1 LNSSPDKINR
11 RYLLDIADGEDER
24 LVEEAILSGAL
35 NDSVLQTAED
45 ELIDDYLLGRTTWR
59 ERRRFKKRFLTTED
73 RRQRLRFAS
82 ALIGYSQG
90 LSSEDKSVKRK
101 VAARG
106 DIWGAFSWRHAAFL
120 GAATSVLLAVL
131 AGFGLMRARQQTQ
144 VAQSTRNELTRLQAA
159 LVLDN
164 RRTAPVAV
172 PSTGILQAPKGT
184 ADRMPTIEFAPAT
197 RGGYA
202 VTIRVP
208 AGAQSARINWDPS
221 TYFYKRY
228 REVLLSN
235 GQELCSLEFPA
246 AFLSPTN
253 RRTEVLPSS
262 GQQLCSLEFPAAFV
276 SPPKRST
283 IVIPTSIL
291 VPGQLY
297 HLQLDGDS
305 GGGDFKGLSDST
317 FRVVRE

>member
-1 LNSSPDKINR
+1 LNSSPDQTYR
-11 RYLLDIADGEDER
+11 QFLLGLADDTEQCG
-24 LVEEAILSGAL
+24 VEEAVLAGKLDAL
-35 NDSVLQTAED
+35 TLQIAED
-45 ELIDDYLLGRTTWR
+45 ELIDDYVIGNITQE
-59 ERRRFKKRFLTTED
+59 ERRGFEEKFLISEE
-73 RRQRLRFAS
+73 RRQKLRLAS
-82 ALIGYSQG
+82 VLTEYSQREPAESN
-90 LSSEDKSVKRK
+90 SSQLK
-101 VAARG
+101 VAPSSGSRLML
-106 DIWGAFSWRHAAFL
+106 SWKHAAFL
-120 GAATSVLLAVL
+120 AAAASVLLAVL
-131 AGFGLMRARQQTQ
+131 ACSELMKLRHQAQ
-144 VAQSTRNELTRLQAA
+144 VAQESRNELTRLQAA
-159 LVLDN
+159 LASDN
-164 RRTAPVAV
+164 RRTAPVVV
-172 PSTGILQAPKGT
+172 PSTGILQTPKGT
-184 ADRMPTIEFAPAT
+184 ADRMPTIEFDPAT
-197 RGGYA
+197 RGVYA